1 MTRESEAIMKET
13 DVQKSQTYDEKSV
26 RTLEET
32 ETGVQEGTLQ
42 EGRHTYHSKY
52 TIHRHY
58 YEPYEIL
65 VTKSYERYGTQQE
78 GGVAYEHHR

>member
-1 MTRESEAIMKET
+1 MIRESEAIMKET
-13 DVQKSQTYDEKSV
+13 NVQKSQTYDEKSV

-42 EGRHTYHSKY
+42 EGRHAYQSKY

-65 VTKSYERYGTQQE
+65 VTKSYGRYGTQQE
-78 GGVAYEHHR
+78 GGTGYEFHR